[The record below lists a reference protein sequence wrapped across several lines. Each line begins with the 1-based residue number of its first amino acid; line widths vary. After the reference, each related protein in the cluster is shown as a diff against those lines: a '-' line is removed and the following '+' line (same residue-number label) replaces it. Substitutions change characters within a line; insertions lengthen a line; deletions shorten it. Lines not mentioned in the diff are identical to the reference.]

1 MENYVKYFYYFHSDS
16 IQPEKIIPMG
26 TSEITIMVDSCD
38 RDIYLANMRT
48 KSYMVTPKA
57 LKRVVGV
64 CLYPWALN
72 SLFNIPQTEI
82 SDNKLPLS
90 DIANAHYKTLTGKLK
105 GVNNYL
111 DIVKV
116 MERYLVGIQNSRPNP
131 LMVDAVNFIRQHNGR
146 TDIQQLYKRY
156 NISERRLQ
164 QLFNSS
170 IGMSPKKYCLLKK
183 FHFTVTQ
190 LKPDSN
196 LTRLALDLGYY
207 DQAHFINEFK
217 LFADICPSG
226 FLKEKNGLNRI
237 NAGTYL
243 GN

>member
-1 MENYVKYFYYFHSDS
+1 
-16 IQPEKIIPMG
+16 
-26 TSEITIMVDSCD
+26 MV
-38 RDIYLANMRT
+38 AP
-48 KSYMVTPKA
+48 KS
-57 LKRVVGV
+57 LKKSVGV

-72 SLFNIPQTEI
+72 SLFNISQSEI
-82 SDNKLPLS
+82 SNNKVPLN
-90 DIANAHYKTLTGKLK
+90 DISVGHYQALSQKLK
-105 GVNNYL
+105 KTSDYR
-111 DIVKV
+111 DIIKIA
-116 MERYLVGIQNSRPNP
+116 EQYLVHIKDSKPNP
-131 LMVDAVNFIRQHNGR
+131 MLVDAVNFIHHHNGR
-146 TDIQQLYKRY
+146 IDVHQLYKRY

-190 LKPDSN
+190 LNHHSN

-217 LFADICPSG
+217 SFADICPSG